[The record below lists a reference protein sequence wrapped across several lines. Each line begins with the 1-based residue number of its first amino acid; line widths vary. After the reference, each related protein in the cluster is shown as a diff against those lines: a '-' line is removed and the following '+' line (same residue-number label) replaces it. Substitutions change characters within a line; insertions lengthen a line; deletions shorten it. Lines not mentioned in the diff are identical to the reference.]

1 MINNFIYDD
10 VSNAILNA
18 NTALNE
24 ITKSITRDVYKR
36 QEEGAPHSAW
46 LLIFPIRL
54 NLEGAFFPSQTGI
67 PVRHNTRN

>member
-24 ITKSITRDVYKR
+24 ITKSTLALQQNHILFMLILYLKVPLQK
-36 QEEGAPHSAW
+36 
-46 LLIFPIRL
+46 LLDII
-54 NLEGAFFPSQTGI
+54 
-67 PVRHNTRN
+67 